1 MKCSTVAL
9 KRKLESEDV
18 SSKKSRTESPGAS
31 GKATRYALKVM
42 KKYKNGL
49 VIKGIPCTWA
59 FRSIKFQNKYDILL
73 RNEF

>member
-31 GKATRYALKVM
+31 GKATRYALKLM

-49 VIKGIPCTWA
+49 VIKGNTQYLGIQ
-59 FRSIKFQNKYDILL
+59 IYKKFKIIRHYA
-73 RNEF
+73 